1 MINMTIDFFQK
12 YTIEDIII
20 AIIVIVS
27 VAKTIAT
34 FVDWI
39 KGKISNGKQEAVQQN
54 QEMQNTLNNFS
65 ACKHNIEKIVRQMD
79 SLTDKV
85 DTIDEAVKDLTD
97 SDKEDI
103 KAYITNRYRYF
114 VKDVGH
120 IDEFTL
126 DCIEKRYIRYKKE
139 GGNSFIDE
147 LMTQI
152 RALPRDTGISDPS

>member
-1 MINMTIDFFQK
+1 MTIDFFQK
-12 YTIEDIII
+12 YTVEDIII
-20 AIIVIVS
+20 MVIVLVS
-27 VAKTIAT
+27 VSKTVAS

-39 KGKISNGKQEAVQQN
+39 KRKINQGKEQAVHQN
-54 QEMQNTLNNFS
+54 EEMQMNLNNFAS
-65 ACKHNIEKIVRQMD
+65 CKNNIEKIVQQMD
-79 SLTDKV
+79 KLTEKV
-85 DTIDEAVKDLTD
+85 DTIDEAVKDLTE

-126 DCIEKRYIRYKKE
+126 DCIEKRYNRYKKE

-147 LMTQI
+147 LMAQI
-152 RALPRDTGISDPS
+152 RALPRETGPSDPS

>member
-1 MINMTIDFFQK
+1 MTIDFFQK

-20 AIIVIVS
+20 AVIVIVS
-27 VAKTIAT
+27 VAKTIGS

-39 KGKISNGKQEAVQQN
+39 KGKINKGKEEAIHQN
-54 QEMQNTLNNFS
+54 EEMQMNLNNFS
-65 ACKHNIEKIVRQMD
+65 ACKHNIEKIVQQMEK
-79 SLTDKV
+79 LTKKV
-85 DTIDEAVKDLTD
+85 DTIDEAVKDLTE

-114 VKDVGH
+114 VKDIGY

-147 LMTQI
+147 LMGQI
-152 RALPRDTGISDPS
+152 RALPRETGPSDPK